1 MSSGTASG
9 IFAADEIP
17 GSELVIVAGGRSA
30 EHDVSLVSGAHL
42 WSAAVEG
49 GADVTGIG
57 ISRDGVWHHIASD
70 HGPETGAPFAING
83 PEIGIGALVAA
94 AQRGAVVVP
103 ALHGPLGED
112 GTFQGACE
120 VAGVAYTGAGV
131 LASALCMNKA
141 VAKRFLA
148 GAGIPQTPFVV
159 VNGSDSIDTVRER
172 SQHLGFPLFVKP
184 SSMGSSIGVSKVG
197 DQDALAAAVARA
209 GAYDDCIV
217 IEQAVIGREIEIAV
231 LGRRDTMVSRP
242 GEIHVGA
249 EFYDYHD
256 KYTDDRA
263 TASVPADLPA
273 AVAQRV
279 HELALEVTS
288 VLGCREMA
296 RCDMFVT
303 EDGAVLLNEVNTIPG
318 FTPIS
323 MYPKML
329 NDVGVSTV
337 HILNRLV
344 ADARARHARSQQRST
359 AHG

>member
-1 MSSGTASG
+1 MTSSV
-9 IFAADEIP
+9 FDADELS
-17 GSELVIVAGGRSA
+17 GRELVIVAGGRSA
-30 EHDVSLVSGAHL
+30 EHDVSLVSSAHL
-42 WSAAVEG
+42 WSAAVEA
-49 GADVTGIG
+49 GAHVTGIG
-57 ISRDGVWHHIASD
+57 ISRDGAWYHIASER
-70 HGPETGAPFAING
+70 GPTNG
-83 PEIGIGALVAA
+83 CPLIIDGPTIGVDALVAA
-94 AQRGAVVVP
+94 AHRGAVVVP

-148 GAGIPQTPFVV
+148 GAGIPQTPFIV
-159 VNGSDSIDTVRER
+159 VNSSDSIDTVREQSR
-172 SQHLGFPLFVKP
+172 HLGFPLFVKP
-184 SSMGSSIGVSKVG
+184 SSMGSSIGVSKVN
-197 DQDALAAAVARA
+197 DESALAASVARA

-217 IEQAVIGREIEIAV
+217 IERAVVGREIEIAV

-263 TASVPADLPA
+263 TVSVPADLPA
-273 AVAQRV
+273 AVTQQV
-279 HELALEVTS
+279 HDLALDVTS
-288 VLGCREMA
+288 LLGCREMA

-303 EDGAVLLNEVNTIPG
+303 DDGAVLLNEVNTIPG

-329 NDVGVSTV
+329 NDVGVSTM
-337 HILNRLV
+337 HILSRLV
-344 ADARARHARSQQRST
+344 ADARARHALSQQRST
-359 AHG
+359 ALG

>member
-1 MSSGTASG
+1 
-9 IFAADEIP
+9 
-17 GSELVIVAGGRSA
+17 
-30 EHDVSLVSGAHL
+30 
-42 WSAAVEG
+42 
-49 GADVTGIG
+49 
-57 ISRDGVWHHIASD
+57 
-70 HGPETGAPFAING
+70 
-83 PEIGIGALVAA
+83 
-94 AQRGAVVVP
+94 
-103 ALHGPLGED
+103 
-112 GTFQGACE
+112 
-120 VAGVAYTGAGV
+120 
-131 LASALCMNKA
+131 MNKA

-159 VNGSDSIDTVRER
+159 VNGSDSIDTVRKR

-323 MYPKML
+323 MYPKMM

>member
-1 MSSGTASG
+1 MTSGD
-9 IFAADEIP
+9 FCADEIP
-17 GSELVIVAGGRSA
+17 GSELIIVAGGRSA

-42 WSAAVEG
+42 WNAAVEG
-49 GADVTGIG
+49 GAHVSGIG
-57 ISRDGVWHHIASD
+57 ITRDGAWHHISSD
-70 HGPETGAPFAING
+70 QGPTSGSPLTVDGPAIG
-83 PEIGIGALVAA
+83 VDALMAA

-120 VAGVAYTGAGV
+120 IAGVAYTGAGV

-148 GAGIPQTPFVV
+148 GVGIPQTPFVV
-159 VNGSDSIDTVRER
+159 VDSSDSSDTVRER
-172 SQHLGFPLFVKP
+172 SSHLGFPLFVKP

-197 DQDALAAAVARA
+197 DETALAASVARA
-209 GAYDDCIV
+209 GLYDERIV
-217 IEQAVIGREIEIAV
+217 IEQGVIGREIEVAV
-231 LGRRDTMVSRP
+231 LGRRDTIVSRP

-256 KYTDDRA
+256 KYEDDRA
-263 TASVPADLPA
+263 TVSVPADLPA
-273 AVAQRV
+273 TVERQV

-288 VLGCREMA
+288 IFGCREMA

-303 EDGAVLLNEVNTIPG
+303 ADGTVLLNEVNTIPG

-329 NDVGVSTV
+329 NDLGLSTV
-337 HILNRLV
+337 HIVGRLV

-359 AHG
+359 ILG

>member
-1 MSSGTASG
+1 MASG
-9 IFAADEIP
+9 DFRADEIF
-17 GSELVIVAGGRSA
+17 GSELIIVAGGRSA

-49 GADVTGIG
+49 GAHVTGIG
-57 ISRDGVWHHIASD
+57 ISRDGAWHHISSD
-70 HGPETGAPFAING
+70 QGPTTSSPLAIDGPTIGAD
-83 PEIGIGALVAA
+83 ALVAA
-94 AQRGAVVVP
+94 ARRGAVVVP

-141 VAKRFLA
+141 VAKRFLE

-159 VNGSDSIDTVRER
+159 VDSSDTLDTVHER

-184 SSMGSSIGVSKVG
+184 SCMGSSIGVSKVTNEN
-197 DQDALAAAVARA
+197 ALAEAVARA
-209 GAYDDCIV
+209 AAYDDCIV
-217 IEQAVIGREIEIAV
+217 IEQAVVGREIEIAV
-231 LGRRDTMVSRP
+231 LGQRDTIVSRP

-263 TASVPADLPA
+263 TVSVPADLPVT
-273 AVAQRV
+273 VAQQVR
-279 HELALEVTS
+279 EIALDVTS

-329 NDVGVSTV
+329 NDIGVSTV
-337 HILNRLV
+337 HILSRLV
-344 ADARARHARSQQRST
+344 ADARARHARSQRRST
-359 AHG
+359 ALD

>member
-1 MSSGTASG
+1 MASG
-9 IFAADEIP
+9 VFGADGIA
-17 GSELVIVAGGRSA
+17 GSELIIVAGGRSA
-30 EHDVSLVSGAHL
+30 EHDVSLVSGAYL
-42 WSAAVEG
+42 WNAAIEG
-49 GADVTGIG
+49 GANVTGIG

-70 HGPETGAPFAING
+70 QRPKTGDALAIDGPEVAIDSL
-83 PEIGIGALVAA
+83 AAA

-159 VNGSDSIDTVRER
+159 IASSDSIDTVRER

-184 SSMGSSIGVSKVG
+184 SSMGSSIGVSKV
-197 DQDALAAAVARA
+197 DDENALSTSVARA
-209 GAYDDCIV
+209 GAYDTCIV
-217 IEQAVIGREIEIAV
+217 IEQAVVGREIEIAV
-231 LGRRDTMVSRP
+231 LGRRDTIVSRP

-256 KYTDDRA
+256 KYEDDRA
-263 TASVPADLPA
+263 TVSVPADLPVM
-273 AVAQRV
+273 VAQQV
-279 HELALEVTS
+279 HDLALQVTS

-303 EDGAVLLNEVNTIPG
+303 ADGAVLLNEVNTIPG

-329 NDVGVSTV
+329 NDVGVTTV
-337 HILNRLV
+337 QILDRLV
-344 ADARARHARSQQRST
+344 ADARARHARSLQRST
-359 AHG
+359 DHG